1 MLPELRGPTT
11 LTAVR
16 RAGVSLLVIAII
28 GQLGWLAE
36 LVLTTNMSP
45 LRTVTSALAVSGQP
59 YASVFRAAELVAGVA
74 LVLAVPPLLRL
85 APVHNRAR
93 VTMALLG
100 LLGMAYL
107 VRGIFPLEC
116 RLASGGGCVP
126 DPDPSLGGQ
135 FHIAAS
141 ILVNVFCA
149 GGPVALLL
157 WWHGKWRV
165 MPAIGVGLGTTAW
178 LLLVLDDFVGPG
190 EFAGLAS
197 RGQMVSASIVL
208 GAGIA
213 YLRRTGHD
221 GGDGQT

>member
-16 RAGVSLLVIAII
+16 RAGISLLVIAII
-28 GQLGWLAE
+28 GQLGWVAE
-36 LVLTTNMSP
+36 LVLHTQLSP
-45 LRTVTSALAVSGQP
+45 LRTVTSALAVPGQP
-59 YASVFRAAELVAGVA
+59 FAPVFRAAELMAGVA
-74 LVLAVPPLLRL
+74 LVLSVPPLLRL

-93 VTMALLG
+93 TTMVLVG
-100 LLGMAYL
+100 LLGVLYL

-116 RLASGGGCVP
+116 RVVAAGGCIP

-135 FHIAAS
+135 LHIAAS

-149 GGPVALLL
+149 AGPVALLL
-157 WWHGKWRV
+157 WWHGRWTV
-165 MPAIGVGLGTTAW
+165 APAIGVVTGTIAW

-197 RGQMVSASIVL
+197 RGQMISASIVL
-208 GAGIA
+208 GAGVA

-221 GGDGQT
+221 RAES

>member
-36 LVLTTNMSP
+36 LVLHTPMSP
-45 LRTVTSALAVSGQP
+45 LRTVTSALAVPGQP
-59 YASVFRAAELVAGVA
+59 FAPVFRAAELVAGVA

-93 VTMALLG
+93 ATMALLG
-100 LLGMAYL
+100 MLGVLYL
-107 VRGIFPLEC
+107 VRAIFPLEC
-116 RLASGGGCVP
+116 RAVAAGGCTP
-126 DPDPSLGGQ
+126 EPDPSLGGQ
-135 FHIAAS
+135 LHIAAS

-149 GGPVALLL
+149 AGPVALLL
-157 WWHGKWRV
+157 WWHGRW
-165 MPAIGVGLGTTAW
+165 MAAPAIGVTLGTVAW
-178 LLLVLDDFVGPG
+178 LLLVLDDVVGPG

-197 RGQMVSASIVL
+197 RGQMISASIVL
-208 GAGIA
+208 GAGVA

-221 GGDGQT
+221 RTEI